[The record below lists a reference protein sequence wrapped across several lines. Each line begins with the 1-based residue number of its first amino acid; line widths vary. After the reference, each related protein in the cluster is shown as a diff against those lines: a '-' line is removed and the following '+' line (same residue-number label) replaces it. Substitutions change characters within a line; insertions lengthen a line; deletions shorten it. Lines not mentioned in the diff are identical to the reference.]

1 MKSVFQ
7 SGPRPEIVKSVF
19 KRMCELNAA
28 PGNDIQHNYLIK
40 YLPHRAVL
48 TVPQDAT
55 AFLRSDHLV
64 TGCTFKWTR
73 KSPSVEDAAR
83 RAAREL
89 TNIVAEAEAHMS
101 GENNS
106 GYGNFSQ
113 YRLVF
118 RCFECSSSAKL
129 GRRTTR
135 LGAPNSE
142 ICQRGPSGR

>member
-7 SGPRPEIVKSVF
+7 SGPRLDVVKSVF

-40 YLPHRAVL
+40 YLPYRAVL
-48 TVPQDAT
+48 TVPEDAT
-55 AFLRSDHLV
+55 AFLRSRHLV
-64 TGCTFKWTR
+64 TGCTFKWSR
-73 KSPSVEDAAR
+73 NSPSIEDAAR

-89 TNIVAEAEAHMS
+89 TSIVAEAEAQIL

-113 YRLVF
+113 CHLAF
-118 RCFECSSSAKL
+118 
-129 GRRTTR
+129 
-135 LGAPNSE
+135 
-142 ICQRGPSGR
+142 

>member
-7 SGPRPEIVKSVF
+7 SGPRPDIVKSIF

-40 YLPHRAVL
+40 YLPYRAVL

-55 AFLRSDHLV
+55 AFLRTHHLV
-64 TGCTFKWTR
+64 TGCTFKWSR
-73 KSPSVEDAAR
+73 KSPTIEDAAR

-89 TNIVAEAEAHMS
+89 TSIVTEAEVQMS

-106 GYGNFSQ
+106 GYGNFSE
-113 YRLVF
+113 YHLV
-118 RCFECSSSAKL
+118 S
-129 GRRTTR
+129 
-135 LGAPNSE
+135 
-142 ICQRGPSGR
+142 